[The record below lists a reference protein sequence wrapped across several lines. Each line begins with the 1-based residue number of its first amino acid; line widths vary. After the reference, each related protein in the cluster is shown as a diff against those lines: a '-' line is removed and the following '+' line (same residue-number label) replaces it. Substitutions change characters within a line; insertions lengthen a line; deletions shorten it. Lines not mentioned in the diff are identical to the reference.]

1 MKNKRLNISV
11 MIIAIGLVLSLVACL
26 ISNIIMEP
34 TVTEQEFNYTITY
47 KLNGET
53 KTLEGVYTCRYSG
66 YSKGQNPRDRYY
78 TGEYTVDGQVTPGH
92 TYTIAEKDGAELFIV
107 MLLNNYYLMGDTK
120 DMDYQS
126 FLDDP
131 YLEAVDKEGYA
142 YDEPTNASEFD
153 AEIVSWEYPEPIE
166 NKFTFGGFALM
177 HTGSM
182 VAMLV
187 VGLLTILAC
196 IIFIKR
202 DKTVPYKVLDK
213 VSIAF
218 NCIICFVVL
227 PFITVITTLLQI
239 ATSTSGLQ
247 YQIYQC
253 IPALTALTVAASIA
267 LRRNGFTKTGFFLQ
281 FIGPVLFFV
290 PIILGNF

>member
-120 DMDYQS
+120 DMDYQA

-131 YLEAVDKEGYA
+131 YLEAVDKEGYSN
-142 YDEPTNASEFD
+142 DEPTNASEFD

-187 VGLLTILAC
+187 VGLLTIVAC
-196 IIFIKR
+196 LIFVKR

-213 VSIAF
+213 LSVFVNFAA
-218 NCIICFVVL
+218 CFL
-227 PFITVITTLLQI
+227 AIPFITICTAFLELTMDGDALL
-239 ATSTSGLQ
+239 
-247 YQIYQC
+247 YQIFLC
-253 IPALTALTVAASIA
+253 IPAFTAFTVAASVA
-267 LRRNGFTKTGFFLQ
+267 LRRRGFTKTGFFVQ
-281 FIGPVLFFV
+281 FVGPALFFCV
-290 PIILGNF
+290 C